1 MKINTKI
8 ILLVVAIVAVV
19 AILFSQSSR
28 ISAADN
34 RTTLAKILNMDTSV
48 TQVAVE
54 SVSEAASTP
63 DTSNLYM
70 IDQTQAAKNA
80 QVIAQAKQLIDKAE
94 KQYLTPGWLH
104 TVTTSQAFVTEQ
116 KTLPDGTLVPT
127 WSVSEDWSLLDQNGD
142 VIKSV
147 STQDVGDPRLFQAS
161 VYADGISTNLSLGTS
176 VEQTPYHMTFGSGI
190 LDISDA
196 DKQVD
201 KFSTE
206 TAMVGGQK
214 TVVFIV
220 REDLKTPV
228 GVGKDTQSDNQM
240 YVYVTK
246 YYFSAISGL
255 PVQVEIYQGNS
266 AGALKIL
273 SRDIVKITEKVATPP
288 AKMLA
293 YFTK

>member
-1 MKINTKI
+1 MKVNKKVV
-8 ILLVVAIVAVV
+8 LLSIAVLVVV

-28 ISAADN
+28 ISAADG

-54 SVSEAASTP
+54 AASTP
-63 DTSNLYM
+63 DTSNLHT

-104 TVTTSQAFVTEQ
+104 TVTTSQAFVTAQ

-127 WSVSEDWSLLDQNGD
+127 LSVSDDWSLLDQNGD

-147 STQDVGDPRLFQAS
+147 STQDVGDPRLFQVS
-161 VYADGISTNLSLGTS
+161 VYANGISTNISLGTS
-176 VEQTPYHMTFGSGI
+176 VEQKPYHMTFGSGI
-190 LDISDA
+190 LDVA
-196 DKQVD
+196 VTDKDVV

-206 TAMVGGQK
+206 TAVVNGQK
-214 TVVFIV
+214 AVVIIV

-228 GVGKDTQSDNQM
+228 SDGKDAQTDNQM
-240 YVYVTK
+240 YAYVVK
-246 YYFSAISGL
+246 YYFSAASGL

-273 SRDIVKITEKVATPP
+273 SRDIVKITEKAAAPP
-288 AKMLA
+288 ADMLA